1 MYLRTNKVK
10 RADGTVDEY
19 IRLVESYWNHG
30 SPRHRVICN
39 LGRKDLLAP
48 HADALLRILNGE
60 KAAARPS
67 GSEASALGAWD
78 WGPMLV
84 GRHLWQQLGLQRIV
98 DGLVRPVESREE
110 ITDRALALVVNR
122 LCEPTS
128 EHGIARWLE
137 TDYVCN
143 RKGERWLPQWRDDAE
158 RLASKRPRVRV
169 KDQQLRQWYGTLDR
183 LVRSKEQIEKELFLS
198 LRNLFSLKVD
208 LVFYDVTSTYFEGHG
223 PIGLAEHGHS
233 RDEKPRNRQVV
244 IGLVMIDGWP
254 IAHHVFAGSK
264 RDSTTVEGVLKDIQ
278 ERFGLRRV
286 VFVGDRGMVTTDNL
300 KLIRSREQGYLVGL
314 SRRRRPDVIGYI
326 QAAKGPWLEC
336 PVGITSREKTNP
348 PKTLVQEVASGK
360 SGIRVFIVHSDERME
375 YERGEREK
383 AMEKV
388 RSALEALTKRVALGR
403 LKAPEK
409 IGAAAARTLARNHGT
424 RYYDW
429 HLKDGK
435 FEYFEHPVNLPQEK
449 ALEGKY
455 VIQTE
460 EPDFSALDA
469 VATYK
474 ELSEVERAFR
484 GIKDV
489 IDMRPIYHQKP
500 HRVKAHIFVASL
512 AFLLDRALEKKLKS
526 AQIDISSEEA
536 WQLLKTV
543 RVVEIDLGEGEQ
555 KRSVTHGTA
564 RAERILR
571 AVGLKDLDPDGT
583 VKAEKTPH
591 RDTCRNPTVCFQ

>member
-1 MYLRTNKVK
+1 MTCARIV
-10 RADGTVDEY
+10 RGAF
-19 IRLVESYWNHG
+19 
-30 SPRHRVICN
+30 
-39 LGRKDLLAP
+39 LLA
-48 HADALLRILNGE
+48 A
-60 KAAARPS
+60 
-67 GSEASALGAWD
+67 ALGASAAYGD
-78 WGPMLV
+78 AECVRGFRDTTAAERQTMLGV
-84 GRHLWQQLGLQRIV
+84 LEAAKAALPGAPTGWIIGGYEELSPIDSICKDGESTPWSYGFSRTFNRADDLEARDQALADAGAKVRAAQAARQPRIENALARRHLGE
-98 DGLVRPVESREE
+98 GSLV
-110 ITDRALALVVNR
+110 L
-122 LCEPTS
+122 
-128 EHGIARWLE
+128 
-137 TDYVCN
+137 
-143 RKGERWLPQWRDDAE
+143 
-158 RLASKRPRVRV
+158 
-169 KDQQLRQWYGTLDR
+169 
-183 LVRSKEQIEKELFLS
+183 
-198 LRNLFSLKVD
+198 
-208 LVFYDVTSTYFEGHG
+208 YDVTSTYFEGHG

-571 AVGLKDLDPDGT
+571 AVGLKDLDPDST

-591 RDTCRNPTVCFQ
+591 RDT

>member
-1 MYLRTNKVK
+1 MYLRTTRVK
-10 RADGTVDEY
+10 RPDGHFDEY
-19 IRLVESYWNHG
+19 IRLVESYWNEG
-30 SPRHRVICN
+30 RPRHRIICN
-39 LGRKDLLAP
+39 LGRKDILAP
-48 HADALLRILNGE
+48 HADALLRVLKGE
-60 KAAARPS
+60 EKPAEGRDADAI
-67 GSEASALGAWD
+67 GAWD

-84 GRHLWQQLGLQRIV
+84 GRHFWQQLGLQRII
-98 DGLVRPVESREE
+98 DNLAKPAACREE
-110 ITDRALALVVNR
+110 LSDRTLALAVNR

-143 RKGERWLPQWRDDAE
+143 RRGERWLPEWRDDEE

-169 KDQQLRQWYGTLDR
+169 KDRQLRQWYGTLDR
-183 LVRSKEQIEKELFLS
+183 LVRRKEQIEKELFLS
-198 LRNLFSLKVD
+198 LRNLFSLHVD
-208 LVFYDVTSTYFEGHG
+208 LVFYDLTSTYFEGHG

-233 RDEKPRNRQVV
+233 RDEKPRNRQVL

-254 IAHHVFAGSK
+254 IAHHVFEGNK
-264 RDSTTVEGVLKDIQ
+264 RDSTTVESVLADIQ
-278 ERFGLRRV
+278 KRFGLRRV
-286 VFVGDRGMVTTDNL
+286 VFVGDRGMVTTDNIQ
-300 KLIRSREQGYLVGL
+300 LIRSKHQGYLVGL
-314 SRRRRPDVIGYI
+314 SRRRRPEVMAYI

-336 PVGITSREKTNP
+336 AMGITASERTNP

-360 SGIRVFIVHSDERME
+360 KAVRVFVVHSDERLE

-383 AMEKV
+383 AMQRV
-388 RSALEALTKRVALGR
+388 RDALEALEKRVTLGR

-409 IGAAAARTLARNHGT
+409 IGAAAARVLARNHGT

-429 HLKDGK
+429 QLKEGK
-435 FEYFEHPVNLPQEK
+435 FEYFEHPVNLAQEK

-460 EPDFSALDA
+460 EPDFSVLDA

-484 GIKDV
+484 NLKDV

-500 HRVKAHIFVASL
+500 QRVQAHIFVASL

-526 AQIDISSEEA
+526 AKIDISSQEA

-543 RVVEIDLGEGEQ
+543 RVVDIDLGNGEQ
-555 KRSVTHGTA
+555 KRSVTHGSA

-571 AVGLKDLDPDGT
+571 AVGVKDLDPDSRAKS
-583 VKAEKTPH
+583 VKNAA
-591 RDTCRNPTVCFQ
+591 

>member
-1 MYLRTNKVK
+1 MYLRTTRVK
-10 RADGTVDEY
+10 RPDGHFDEY
-19 IRLVESYWNHG
+19 IRLVESYWNEG
-30 SPRHRVICN
+30 RPRHRIICN
-39 LGRKDLLAP
+39 LGRKDILAP
-48 HADALLRILNGE
+48 HADALLRVLKGE
-60 KAAARPS
+60 EKPAEGRDADAI
-67 GSEASALGAWD
+67 GAWD

-84 GRHLWQQLGLQRIV
+84 GRHFWQQLGLQRII
-98 DGLVRPVESREE
+98 DNLAKPAACREE
-110 ITDRALALVVNR
+110 LSDRTLALAVNR

-143 RKGERWLPQWRDDAE
+143 RRGERWLPEWRDDEE

-169 KDQQLRQWYGTLDR
+169 KDRQLRQWYGTLDR
-183 LVRSKEQIEKELFLS
+183 LVRRKEQIEKELFLS
-198 LRNLFSLKVD
+198 LRNLFSLHVD
-208 LVFYDVTSTYFEGHG
+208 LVFYDLTSTYFEGHG

-233 RDEKPRNRQVV
+233 RDEKPRNRQVL

-254 IAHHVFAGSK
+254 IAHHVFEGNK
-264 RDSTTVEGVLKDIQ
+264 RDSTTVESVLADIQ
-278 ERFGLRRV
+278 KRFGLRRV
-286 VFVGDRGMVTTDNL
+286 VFVGDRGMVTTDNIQ
-300 KLIRSREQGYLVGL
+300 LIRSKHQGYLVGL
-314 SRRRRPDVIGYI
+314 SRRRRPEVMAYI

-336 PVGITSREKTNP
+336 AMGITASERTNP

-360 SGIRVFIVHSDERME
+360 KAVRVFVVHSDERLE

-383 AMEKV
+383 AMQRV
-388 RSALEALTKRVALGR
+388 RDALEALEKRVTLGR

-409 IGAAAARTLARNHGT
+409 IGAAAARVLARNHGT

-429 HLKDGK
+429 QLKEGK
-435 FEYFEHPVNLPQEK
+435 FEYFEHPVNLAQEK

-460 EPDFSALDA
+460 EPDFSVLDA

-484 GIKDV
+484 NLKDV

-500 HRVKAHIFVASL
+500 QRVQAHIFVASL

-526 AQIDISSEEA
+526 AKIDISSQEA

-543 RVVEIDLGEGEQ
+543 RVVDIDLGNGEQ
-555 KRSVTHGTA
+555 KRSVTHGSD

-571 AVGLKDLDPDGT
+571 AVGVKDLDPDSRAKS
-583 VKAEKTPH
+583 VKNAA
-591 RDTCRNPTVCFQ
+591 